1 VIFLRCGG
9 VCRMRMMRMRMRTL
23 SEDDLRDVYDG
34 RLESEVASSNDGRLY
49 GHWAMGTQW
58 TPHPR
63 KG

>member
-1 VIFLRCGG
+1 
-9 VCRMRMMRMRMRTL
+9 MRMMRMRMRTL